1 MYKIINN
8 CYQKKKKK
16 IINNNNTTVQ
26 KYNIRNRPKN
36 RHRLDI
42 PTEKYLERKYINI
55 K

>member
-8 CYQKKKKK
+8 N
-16 IINNNNTTVQ
+16 INNTTVQ